1 MFVGVLF
8 CHAWSASASAAAAR
22 PDMASDGGRAG
33 EEVQQAS
40 KDFVYLIQVQQTS
53 EALMWL
59 QNRST
64 QTSDVMVIVKNNV
77 NLAPKR

>member
-1 MFVGVLF
+1 
-8 CHAWSASASAAAAR
+8 
-22 PDMASDGGRAG
+22 MASDGGRAG
-33 EEVQQAS
+33 EEVQHAS

-64 QTSDVMVIVKNNV
+64 QTSDVMVIVK
-77 NLAPKR
+77 

>member
-1 MFVGVLF
+1 VFVGVLF
-8 CHAWSASASAAAAR
+8 CHAWSASAAAR
-22 PDMASDGGRAG
+22 PGMASDGGRAG
-33 EEVQQAS
+33 EEVKQAS

-64 QTSDVMVIVKNNV
+64 RTSDVMVIVK
-77 NLAPKR
+77 